1 MSDLLSGL
9 SRETRLIVVT
19 EAIRLLALLP
29 DDPNLEDTQA
39 LRRAHLPEDG
49 ALRGT
54 DRVLKN
60 LYPLAAMLLARP
72 RPDRPRVQEMD
83 ILRAWAL
90 VATLRF
96 CATTGQTDR
105 HSRPT
110 SGLRVVRRLIGKK
123 YATDLFSAL
132 PPFEHSLPALM
143 SALQQAASNA
153 RGRDPAAHAKLEPLQ
168 LLIRGAHFVREPA
181 VRRRNTAEAMSPKQP
196 DLIVDAQ
203 GDLTAVYQTADP
215 DPNASAEEQVEDRDL
230 LYYRFAT
237 PLPADQRHR
246 VQFQL
251 QSDLF
256 EAEERERGWTGDFA
270 ALSDQEARSLWSN
283 ALSADHQGADW
294 ALACLLF
301 GRNVFEAGHD
311 PTLGNSWWDDGAL
324 WFAPDMPL
332 TSAKSFER
340 NRLALVPPE
349 GLRRRFTRLGC
360 VESGR
365 AQLTAWLKSLDTAR
379 PIGLS
384 HLTRALRDAMA
395 REDVGVVGLLAGR
408 SVKDVVQMYYT
419 RVHIDQLRDIW
430 GKALNNRFGAQIEA
444 DIHAPTLMVGS
455 LKVPSPRLVKTYFE
469 GLLDLAA
476 TPERHRRLELNGAVQ
491 QFADLSNFVA
501 AVLNFLTARRPH
513 RMAFEPFD
521 QITGQTRPRVFLTG
535 KGGRLVDDGRW
546 VPLCTTATQLISVWR
561 AHCQTLATSAI
572 AAFPDLRRALQGA
585 AQGTDVPFFSWDSAT
600 SAPRPLRAT
609 DLWDRAGVPAK
620 RGPAAAPNWNRH
632 YIRSALV
639 ARHVPGHV
647 IDGFMGHGGTAMDPF
662 APVSA
667 MTLADSDGL
676 RTTLEEI
683 WQDLEIDLTVIC
695 R

>member
-9 SRETRLIVVT
+9 SRETRLVVVT

-29 DDPNLEDTQA
+29 DAPHLENMQA
-39 LRRAHLPEDG
+39 LRRAYVPEDG
-49 ALRGT
+49 ALNGT
-54 DRVLKN
+54 GRVPIVR
-60 LYPLAAMLLARP
+60 YPLAAMLLARP

-96 CATTGQTDR
+96 CAQTGQTDR

-132 PPFEHSLPALM
+132 STFEYSLDSLR
-143 SALQQAASNA
+143 SALQQADTNA
-153 RGRDPAAHAKLEPLQ
+153 RARDLAAHAKLEPLQ
-168 LLIRGAHFVREPA
+168 LLIRSAHLVREPV
-181 VRRRNTAEAMSPKQP
+181 VRTRGTPEGLPAKQP
-196 DLIVDAQ
+196 DLIVEAQ
-203 GDLTAVYQTADP
+203 GDLTAVYENVNHDP
-215 DPNASAEEQVEDRDL
+215 TTSAEEQAEDRDL
-230 LYYRFAT
+230 LYYRFAP
-237 PLPADQRHR
+237 PLPADQRR
-246 VQFQL
+246 RAQAQL
-251 QSDLF
+251 QTDLF

-270 ALSDQEARSLWSN
+270 ALSDQEARSLWN
-283 ALSADHQGADW
+283 TALNADHPGAAW
-294 ALACLLF
+294 ALACLIF
-301 GRNVFEAGHD
+301 GRNVLEASKSPAFG
-311 PTLGNSWWDDGAL
+311 TSWWDDGAL

-332 TSAKSFER
+332 TSETRFKR
-340 NRLALVPPE
+340 NRFALLPPE
-349 GLRRRFTRLGC
+349 GLRRRFAGLEGA
-360 VESGR
+360 EPGR
-365 AQLTAWLKSLDTAR
+365 AQLTSWLKSLDTAR
-379 PIGLS
+379 PVGLS

-395 REDVGVVGLLAGR
+395 REDAGIVGLLTGR
-408 SVKDVVQMYYT
+408 SVTEVVQMYYT
-419 RVHIDQLRDIW
+419 QVHIDQLQDVW
-430 GKALNNRFGAQIEA
+430 AKAIHNRFGEQIA
-444 DIHAPTLMVGS
+444 VAAHAPTPLVGS
-455 LKVPSPRLVKTYFE
+455 LKAPSRRLVKAYFE

-476 TPERHRRLELNGAVQ
+476 TPERHRHLELNGAVQ
-491 QFADLSNFVA
+491 NFADLSNFVA

-513 RMAFEPFD
+513 RMAFEPFG
-521 QITGQTRPRVFLTG
+521 QITGQARPRVFLTG

-546 VPLCTTATQLISVWR
+546 VPLCATATQLISIWR
-561 AHCQTLATSAI
+561 AHCQTLATSVI

-600 SAPRPLRAT
+600 SAPRPLRAS
-609 DLWDRAGVPAK
+609 DLWSRAGVPAK
-620 RGPAAAPNWNRH
+620 RGPAAATNWNRH

-647 IDGFMGHGGTAMDPF
+647 IDGFMGHGSNAMDPF

-683 WQDLEIDLTVIC
+683 CQDLEIDLTVIC